1 MVVTMMDNSIQL
13 PLDLPDV
20 RVLEVSKTEEG
31 SWLIR
36 VESTLK
42 GTSCR
47 KCDWLCHCPSGNR
60 LLTQFHGF
68 DQAIRLRH
76 LPVFEQPVFVELRP
90 KRYQCP
96 HCQGKPTTTQ
106 RLSWHELRSPN
117 TKPYE
122 KWLLRFLV
130 NSTVVDVAKKL
141 DISEDKVTGVLDRW
155 VTSKVNWEQFQRIEI
170 LGIDEIALK
179 RGHRDYVVLIT
190 TPLMHQGV
198 EVLAVLADRKKETV
212 VNFLAS
218 IPTRLRKT
226 IERVCTDMYLG
237 FVNAAREQLPR
248 AHIIID
254 RFHVARAYRHCAD
267 QVRRVELKL
276 LKQKLSQKE
285 YARIKGAMWPFR
297 KSLEQLTDEQW
308 ELLQRLFTYSPKMKK
323 AYILREELTQIFER
337 QYSPK
342 GAKCAIRAWCKR
354 VRQSKISQF
363 ESFLKTIETW
373 LEPIANYFLERLTS
387 SFVEGFNNRVKVL
400 KRRCY
405 GIFDV
410 DHLFQRLTLDLHGY
424 ERFSLT

>member
-1 MVVTMMDNSIQL
+1 MVVMMDNSIQI

-20 RVLEVSKTEEG
+20 RVLEVTKTEEG
-31 SWLIR
+31 DWLIR

-47 KCDWLCHCPSGNR
+47 KCGR
-60 LLTQFHGF
+60 KLTQFHGY
-68 DQAIRLRH
+68 DQPIRLRH
-76 LPVFEQPVFVELRP
+76 LPVFEQPVYVEFRP

-96 HCQGKPTTTQ
+96 DCKGKSTTTQ

-122 KWLLRFLV
+122 RWLLKFLV
-130 NSTVVDVAKKL
+130 NSTVVDVANKL
-141 DISEDKVTGVLDRW
+141 DISEETVTGVLDRW
-155 VTSKVNWEQFQRIEI
+155 VTTKVNWEKFQRIEI

-190 TPLMHQGV
+190 TPSTTQGV
-198 EVLAVLADRKKETV
+198 EVLAVLPDRKKETV
-212 VNFLAS
+212 VDFFAS
-218 IPTRLRKT
+218 IPVPLRNT

-254 RFHVARAYRHCAD
+254 RFHVARAYRNCAD
-267 QVRRVELKL
+267 RVRRVELKL
-276 LKQKLSQKE
+276 LKQNLSKKE
-285 YARIKGAMWPFR
+285 YAQIKGAMWAFR
-297 KSLEQLTDEQW
+297 KFLGQLTDYEW
-308 ELLQRLFTYSPKMKK
+308 ELLQRLFTYSPKIKE
-323 AYILREELTQIFER
+323 AYILREELTEIFER
-337 QYSPK
+337 KYDPK

-354 VRQSKISQF
+354 VRSCQISQF
-363 ESFLKTIETW
+363 DRFLGTIETW
-373 LEPIANYFLERLTS
+373 LDQITNYFLERLTS

-405 GIFDV
+405 GLFDV
-410 DHLFQRLTLDLHGY
+410 DHLFQRLTLDIHGY

>member
-1 MVVTMMDNSIQL
+1 MDNSIQI

-20 RVLEVSKTEEG
+20 RVLEVTKTEEG
-31 SWLIR
+31 DWLIR

-47 KCDWLCHCPSGNR
+47 KCGR
-60 LLTQFHGF
+60 KLTQFHGY
-68 DQAIRLRH
+68 DQPIRLRH
-76 LPVFEQPVFVELRP
+76 LPVFEQPVYVEFRP

-96 HCQGKPTTTQ
+96 DCKGKSTTTQ

-122 KWLLRFLV
+122 RWLLKFLV
-130 NSTVVDVAKKL
+130 NSTVVDVANKL
-141 DISEDKVTGVLDRW
+141 DISEETVTGVLDRW
-155 VTSKVNWEQFQRIEI
+155 VTTKVNWEKFQRIEI

-190 TPLMHQGV
+190 TPSTTQGV
-198 EVLAVLADRKKETV
+198 EVLAVLPDRKKETV
-212 VNFLAS
+212 VDFFAS
-218 IPTRLRKT
+218 IPVPLRNT

-254 RFHVARAYRHCAD
+254 RFHVARAYRNCAD
-267 QVRRVELKL
+267 RVRRVELKL
-276 LKQKLSQKE
+276 LKQNLSKKE
-285 YARIKGAMWPFR
+285 YAQIKGAMWAFR
-297 KSLEQLTDEQW
+297 KSLGQLTDFEW
-308 ELLQRLFTYSPKMKK
+308 ELLQRLFTYSPKMKE
-323 AYILREELTQIFER
+323 AYILQEELTEIFDR
-337 QYSPK
+337 KYDPK

-354 VRQSKISQF
+354 VRSCQISQF
-363 ESFLKTIETW
+363 DRFLGTIETW
-373 LEPIANYFLERLTS
+373 LDQITNYFLERLTS

-405 GIFDV
+405 GLFDV
-410 DHLFQRLTLDLHGY
+410 DHLFQRLTLDIHGY